1 MSREIV
7 LLSELKKKIKKKS
20 NEKENRF
27 FSNYCKIYVSIK
39 VAGKE
44 KFAKNTS
51 THNEHSHKKKLDKNV
66 MMRK

>member
-7 LLSELKKKIKKKS
+7 LLSEFKKKNKN

-27 FSNYCKIYVSIK
+27 FQNYCKIYVSIK

-44 KFAKNTS
+44 KFAKNS
-51 THNEHSHKKKLDKNV
+51 LTHNKHSHINKLHKNA